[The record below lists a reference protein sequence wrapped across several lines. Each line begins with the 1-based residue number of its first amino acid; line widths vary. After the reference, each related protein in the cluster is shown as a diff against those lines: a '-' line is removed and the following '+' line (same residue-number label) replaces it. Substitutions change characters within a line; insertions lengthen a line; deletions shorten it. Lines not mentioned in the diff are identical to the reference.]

1 MELEKAVNST
11 GPTEDSGRYRGYYD
25 RTIYFNPANKYCV
38 LVIRSNDPNIPQKA
52 RSGRKVI
59 DNMFRFTVTGYN
71 LPRAEGVEISW
82 EGDWKTGKYG
92 CQLQTTQW
100 KEIIPKT
107 IEGIQGYLSSGLIKG
122 IGPKTAA
129 AIVSRFGMDT
139 LEVFDKEPERL
150 LEIRGITES
159 RLQDI
164 KQSYLESHAIRDLMT
179 LLSPFRVSP
188 KTATAI
194 YRFFGSNSVKILRD
208 NPYQLCRAPGF
219 GFLRVDAIVQKNGG
233 KLDDPGRIRAAL
245 LFTLTDNKS
254 KCGHL
259 YLEKEYLLEEAFQ
272 LLNKNVLLP
281 ELHIGRSKVN
291 EQFLQMLLE
300 KEIMSTK
307 DCIYLPTAFFLE
319 DETAGKVADMLQEQ
333 PPLEEVNSALKAVK
347 DNLGIAL
354 SPQQEAAV
362 KTACRYNLSIITG
375 GPGTGKTTVLKAILD
390 VHQRLYPRST
400 IMLMAPTGRASRRMA
415 ESTGFVGART
425 LHSALHLRTEEEDL
439 PEGNKKFLDA
449 DLIIVDETSMVD
461 QWLAKQLFS
470 RIRPGTKVVLVGDA
484 DQLPSVGAG
493 NVFRELIDCGI
504 IPVTVLDRIF
514 RQSEG
519 SRIAYNARYI
529 NQARTDLLYGDDF
542 TFYRCESQQAAAE
555 RICSHYLELG
565 KEYGIEHVMILS
577 PFRSEGNASAERLN
591 EVIREEVNPYHA
603 ELGEL
608 RYGNQTFRPGDRVMQ
623 MKNNYDMKLY
633 DQDDMLLGSGV
644 FNGDVGTI
652 RSIGYQGESA
662 RIVVDYDGR
671 LAAYSQENLDELAF
685 AYATTVHKAMGSE
698 YRVVLM
704 PVLRA
709 HTILLNRN
717 LIYTAITRAKEQV
730 ILVGQKDALLA
741 AILRQKADR
750 RNTMLGER
758 ICRYSRAQAIK
769 SRFDSIGEWKEVV

>member
-1 MELEKAVNST
+1 MEFEKAVNST
-11 GPTEDSGRYRGYYD
+11 EPTEDSGRYRGYYD
-25 RTIYFNPANKYCV
+25 RTIYFNPTNKYCV
-38 LVIRSNDPNIPQKA
+38 LVVRSNDPNIPVKA
-52 RSGRKVI
+52 RSSRKAI

-100 KEIIPKT
+100 EEIIPKT

-129 AIVSRFGMDT
+129 AIVSKFGMET

-164 KQSYLESHAIRDLMT
+164 KQSYLESHVIRDLMT
-179 LLSPFRVSP
+179 LLSPFHVSP
-188 KTATAI
+188 KTAMAI
-194 YRFFGSNSVKILRD
+194 YRFFGSNSVEILRD
-208 NPYQLCRAPGF
+208 SPYQLCKAPDF

-233 KLDDPGRIRAAL
+233 KLDDPMRIQAAL
-245 LFTLTDNKS
+245 LFTLSDSKS
-254 KCGHL
+254 KRGHL
-259 YLEKEYLLEEAFQ
+259 YLDKEHLLEEAFQ
-272 LLNKNVLLP
+272 LLNKNVLMP

-291 EQFLQMLLE
+291 EQFLQRLLK
-300 KEIMSTK
+300 KEIMATK
-307 DCIYLPTAFFLE
+307 DCIYLPSAFLLE
-319 DETAGKVADMLQEQ
+319 DETASKVADMLREQ
-333 PPLEEVNSALKAVK
+333 PPLEEANSALKTVK
-347 DNLGIAL
+347 DNLGITL

-390 VHQRLYPRST
+390 VFQKIYPKAS

-425 LHSALHLRTEEEDL
+425 LHSALHLGTEEEDL
-439 PEGNKKFLDA
+439 PEGNKKLLDA

-470 RIRPGTKVVLVGDA
+470 RIRPGTKLVLVGDA

-493 NVFRELIDCGI
+493 NVFRELIECGM

-529 NQARTDLLYGDDF
+529 NQARTDLLYGEDF
-542 TFYRCESQQAAAE
+542 AFYRCENQKTAAE
-555 RICSHYLELG
+555 EICALYLDLV

-577 PFRSEGNASAERLN
+577 PFRSEGDASAERLN
-591 EVIREEVNPYHA
+591 EVIRAEINPYRT
-603 ELGEL
+603 ERGEL
-608 RYGNQTFRPGDRVMQ
+608 RYGNQTYRPGDRVMQ
-623 MKNNYDMKLY
+623 MKNNYDLKLY
-633 DQDDMLLGSGV
+633 DKEGILLGSGI

-652 RSIGYQGESA
+652 RNIEYQGENG

-671 LAAYSQENLDELAF
+671 LATYSQENLDELAF

-717 LIYTAITRAKEQV
+717 LIYTAITRAKERL
-730 ILVGQKDALLA
+730 ILIGQKDALFA
-741 AILRQKADR
+741 AIHRQKADR

-758 ICRYSRAQAIK
+758 ICRYSRAQIIK
-769 SRFDSIGEWKEVV
+769 SRYGSAGEWKEVV